1 MGRRPGSREVRRAR
15 SAFFAGSVAA
25 LALASCKPRQ
35 STPAPPVS
43 ETTTDL
49 ANPLPAPV
57 SKARDFAVGDEVSII
72 DDKGTLEV
80 EGRVTA
86 VTAAPKGYTVRVGFG
101 RMGRDYKL
109 PPERVFPAPWASAA
123 RVKVGDVIYELR
135 YGNFPRPRCVVQ
147 EVPADVHAAITAL
160 CDGETKTRWIKRQD
174 TFYAFEAATLDALSP
189 GEIVYVDK
197 GSWAM
202 VIDKSDAGDRAVLR
216 LKGWAAKDQLTPL
229 SKIERVR

>member
-1 MGRRPGSREVRRAR
+1 MGRRPGSRQVSTMRIILVGCVLV
-15 SAFFAGSVAA
+15 SS
-25 LALASCKPRQ
+25 ALASCKPRQ

-49 ANPLPAPV
+49 ETPLPPPV
-57 SKARDFAVGDEVSII
+57 SKAGDFAVGDEVSII

-86 VTAAPKGYTVRVGFG
+86 VTAASKGYTVRVGFG

-123 RVKVGDVIYELR
+123 RVKVGDVIYER
-135 YGNFPRPRCVVQ
+135 RFGNFTRPRCVVK

-160 CDGETKTRWIKRQD
+160 CDGETKTQWIKRQD
-174 TFYAFEAATLDALSP
+174 TFYAFEPATLDALSP
-189 GEIVYVDK
+189 GDLVYVDK
-197 GSWAM
+197 MHWAM
-202 VIDKSDAGDRAVLR
+202 VMGKSDAGDRAVVR